1 MQIEKIKEQVEDLS
15 RVFNFNKKPV
25 KEVIFLSLVKLNEAL
40 EDKST
45 RITQLNNDVSKE
57 KEAHATLAE
66 KNIFVS
72 SLLGANPNFNEGL
85 SEFRKIVKEE
95 FFPFANKE
103 RTLANEAEMILKLQ
117 EIETELSAVVAFPDL
132 YSRNTVAIGGGFSS
146 GKSQF
151 ISSFFV
157 NDDITLP
164 IGIEPVTAIP
174 TYVISEPRNQIK
186 GYSSKGGLVEIS
198 EALYEKLSHEFIKT
212 LGFNIKDIMP
222 FMMMGTP
229 LNKDYFENICLIDT
243 PGYNPAVTD
252 GYTDADKN
260 TSAGYIENANSLLW
274 LIGLDSN
281 GTIPA
286 SDLEFLD
293 DLDMEGKK
301 LYIVANKADLRSQE
315 DLEDILEII
324 EESLDDYDI
333 ACEGISA
340 YSANSKQEYYYLGKS
355 LFEFLESENKTV
367 KTQDKLILKVYDICN
382 MYKKAILNSMAY
394 SKAINNALNTIEL
407 DMIEGSFD
415 NNNVF
420 SKLSALKKISNDSED
435 KKNLKELEV
444 LRVKFK
450 ESIDEIFGNVCDV
463 EDETDFSVEDMNFF
477 ENIIFEED
485 IEELP
490 EPKRRKTKKK
500 VDDDIPYY
508 KH

>member
-1 MQIEKIKEQVEDLS
+1 MQIEKIQEQIDDIS
-15 RVFNFNKKPV
+15 KIFNFNKEV
-25 KEVIFLSLVKLNEAL
+25 LKEDIFSSLL
-40 EDKST
+40 EVNDELDSKGEE
-45 RITQLNNDVSKE
+45 ITQLNDDVKKE
-57 KEAHATLAE
+57 KEKYDVLAE
-66 KNIFVS
+66 KNTLIT

-85 SEFRKIVKEE
+85 SEFRRIVKEE

-103 RTLANEAEMILKLQ
+103 RTLANEAEAILKLQ

-174 TYVISEPRNQIK
+174 TYVISEPNNQIK
-186 GYSSKGGLVEIS
+186 GYSLKGGLVEIS

-229 LNKDYFENICLIDT
+229 LDKKYFENICLIDT

-324 EESLDDYDI
+324 EESLDDYNI

-340 YSANSKQEYYYLGKS
+340 YSANAKKEYYYLGKS

-367 KTQDKLILKVYDICN
+367 KTQDKLALKVYNICN
-382 MYKKAILNSMAY
+382 MYKKAILNSIEY
-394 SKAINNALNTIEL
+394 SKAINSALNTIEL

-420 SKLSALKKISNDSED
+420 SKLTALKKIANDSED

-463 EDETDFSVEDMNFF
+463 EDETDFSVEDVNFF
-477 ENIIFEED
+477 DEV
-485 IEELP
+485 L
-490 EPKRRKTKKK
+490 
-500 VDDDIPYY
+500 V
-508 KH
+508 